1 MDKKKLVFVCNTDWF
16 FLSHRLP
23 LALEAIKKGFDVFL
37 IAPNLGS
44 KKTIKDYGI
53 TFIEITLKR
62 DHSSIISEFKL
73 ILQLYKI
80 YKKINPTIIHHI
92 TIKPCI
98 YGSIAVLFLKYKPK
112 IINAVTG
119 LGYLFIE
126 SNKNILKKILTLFM
140 KWVYSLN
147 KNIYFIFQNNDDL
160 LFFKKNILHPTHFCT
175 IIAGSGVDEH
185 VFIYTPPPT
194 HKKIVILF
202 ASRIIIDKGVMEL
215 IQAALILKDK
225 YLNQIE
231 FKFFGRIDTCNP
243 NNISLAEINKFKI
256 ENYISFYAPTN
267 NIKDEIKQADII
279 CLPSFYREGLP
290 KILVEAMAIG
300 RPIITT
306 DNTGCNDC
314 VENNINGFL
323 VPIKNSQELANK
335 IEVLINEKDLRESM
349 GIEGRKFFEKKFTL
363 KMVVQKHIEIYNK
376 IQISK

>member
-23 LALEAIKKGFDVFL
+23 LALEAIKQGFDVFL

-44 KKTIKDYGI
+44 KKNIEYYGI

-80 YKKINPTIIHHI
+80 YKKINPAIIHHI

-98 YGSIAVLFLKYKPK
+98 YGNIAVLFLKYKPK

-160 LFFKKNILHPTHFCT
+160 LFFKKNILHPKHFCT

-194 HKKIVILF
+194 HNKIVILF

-231 FKFFGRIDTCNP
+231 FKFFGKIDTCNP
-243 NNISLAEINKFKI
+243 NSISMDEINKYKI
-256 ENYISFYAPTN
+256 ENYISFYEHSN
-267 NIKDEIKQADII
+267 QIIHDLKNADIV
-279 CLPSFYREGLP
+279 CLPSYREGIP
-290 KILVEAMAIG
+290 KILIEAMAIG
-300 RPIITT
+300 RAIVTT
-306 DNTGCNDC
+306 DIIGCKECVKNNKTGL
-314 VENNINGFL
+314 L
-323 VPIKNSQELANK
+323 VPIQNSQELANK
-335 IEVLINEKDLRESM
+335 ISVLINDKALREKM

-363 KMVVQKHIEIYNK
+363 KMVVEKHVEIYK
-376 IQISK
+376 KLSIL